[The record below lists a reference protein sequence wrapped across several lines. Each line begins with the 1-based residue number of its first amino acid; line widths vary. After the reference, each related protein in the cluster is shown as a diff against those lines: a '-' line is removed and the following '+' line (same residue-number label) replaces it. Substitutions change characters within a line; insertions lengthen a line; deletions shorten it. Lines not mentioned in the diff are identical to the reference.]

1 MDNTPDTRVS
11 ISEPDIVQEDEVK
24 SLDEIDTSYDLVA
37 ISPSAKY
44 IVRYSHNDKQI
55 VGWNIQDN
63 KEGKLDDTV
72 KPYCVENKI
81 NKLCV
86 SDEKIVA
93 IDDGDSFKI
102 IDMNNQDRIIKLDLV
117 LDRILSF
124 NFNSKGEFI
133 ITFCKKHTE
142 DYYILFYSVQTKD
155 NKWKCQKIYKYP
167 TKNAEL
173 ISISIYDKIWIRMGN
188 HINECNI
195 DTGRTKIIYK
205 NLFGIKTEDIRIS
218 SSNEF
223 TFLKINDEIIVYS
236 DEYEI
241 PIALLDSNDGIRL
254 YEFMKQH
261 IGLHSLLLSLFDYKS
276 NNKTWISCLNQIT
289 KDSLL
294 RTNKTLLDQLTKD
307 NSLIKKDLPLL
318 FFQNHLFVIVNDSVL
333 KIEIKLDLDIN
344 SLSEELK
351 IYEDVE
357 NWMAYFGSEKVEEE
371 SIIDHFE
378 YVNPFIPNIKVD
390 LTDFFS
396 YLSKQSKSKNIKVKV
411 DTRNEIIGLCVYK
424 KCDDEL
430 DWNLV
435 AEYFQKIKYE
445 KEDLAIN
452 EVEIFENNDI
462 AILTNIGIFIFKLKD
477 DEISLKYFHYIHY
490 PKENVI
496 KNILGIS
503 ESYDDKKILKGW
515 VSYLNSDKMGF
526 LKNGSE
532 LLKLAIHVHDLK
544 LISDIHKKC
553 LNYFKQD
560 LENNKNFLSIFTMSM
575 PLLKKYYPE
584 YLTRY
589 TLDTNMIIDSLD
601 YKVEQMDHI
610 YICPFSM
617 NIEVINLTRSICHYR
632 ADVDEVRSRV
642 YQLIKDN
649 EWGSD
654 EFPEMNENL
663 LKILNI
669 QK

>member
-1 MDNTPDTRVS
+1 
-11 ISEPDIVQEDEVK
+11 
-24 SLDEIDTSYDLVA
+24 
-37 ISPSAKY
+37 
-44 IVRYSHNDKQI
+44 
-55 VGWNIQDN
+55 
-63 KEGKLDDTV
+63 
-72 KPYCVENKI
+72 
-81 NKLCV
+81 
-86 SDEKIVA
+86 
-93 IDDGDSFKI
+93 
-102 IDMNNQDRIIKLDLV
+102 
-117 LDRILSF
+117 
-124 NFNSKGEFI
+124 
-133 ITFCKKHTE
+133 
-142 DYYILFYSVQTKD
+142 
-155 NKWKCQKIYKYP
+155 
-167 TKNAEL
+167 
-173 ISISIYDKIWIRMGN
+173 
-188 HINECNI
+188 
-195 DTGRTKIIYK
+195 
-205 NLFGIKTEDIRIS
+205 IKTEDIRIS

-617 NIEVINLTRSICHYR
+617 NIEVINLTRSIWWTKYTEKLRNSFYIMAIQTIIMIHTFPITF
-632 ADVDEVRSRV
+632 SIF
-642 YQLIKDN
+642 LILDHFYIINHIYYDGFTHLYYSLVKSKFSKGSKLSITFMIPYIKFASYPQYYSWWSELIIPQPSPFVESISKDIYKSLN
-649 EWGSD
+649 GEALINFKWNSYGKYYYAIIWMG
-654 EFPEMNENL
+654 FIAL
-663 LKILNI
+663 L
-669 QK
+669 